1 MGGGLKE
8 GTMSQAEQNGHAIG
22 PAVSPLPPFGDGV
35 APKSSEGRD
44 AATGRFAKGW
54 KGGPGNPFGRQV
66 AAYRRAFL
74 EAVGEDGIRQ
84 IAAKLHALALA
95 GDVDAAKVVLS
106 YTVGKPDAAAS
117 PDRVDL
123 AEWQLLREA
132 PDESQVLAARKRL
145 DPGFAF
151 AIARS
156 ASLLPALALLMSAQL
171 SGPKTAPLV
180 RAALEAAG
188 YGDVLTE
195 LDAMRRRIAE
205 NERQMDEHL
214 GAEAQGSFEAR
225 ARLAHAKREAL
236 NDG

>member
-8 GTMSQAEQNGHAIG
+8 DSMSQAEQNGHAIG
-22 PAVSPLPPFGDGV
+22 PGVSPSPPFGDGV
-35 APKSSEGRD
+35 APKPADGRD
-44 AATGRFAKGW
+44 PATGRFAKGW

-74 EAVGEDGIRQ
+74 DAVGEDGIKQ
-84 IAAKLHALALA
+84 LAAKLHALALA

-106 YTVGKPDAAAS
+106 YTVGKPDAAAC

-132 PDESQVLAARKRL
+132 PDESQVLARKRL
-145 DPGFAF
+145 DPGFA
-151 AIARS
+151 AAVARG

-171 SGPKTAPLV
+171 AGPTTAPAV
-180 RAALEAAG
+180 REVLERAG
-188 YGDVLTE
+188 YGEVVAE

-205 NERQMDEHL
+205 RERQMEENL
-214 GAEAQGSFEAR
+214 GPEAEGSFEAQ
-225 ARLAHAKREAL
+225 ARRAHARREAL
-236 NDG
+236 SGA

>member
-1 MGGGLKE
+1 LKE
-8 GTMSQAEQNGHAIG
+8 GTMSQAEQGGHTNGQG
-22 PAVSPLPPFGDGV
+22 VSPLPPFGDGV
-35 APKSSEGRD
+35 APTSSEGRD
-44 AATGRFAKGW
+44 PATGRFAKGW
-54 KGGPGNPFGRQV
+54 RGGPGNPFGRQV

-74 EAVGEDGIRQ
+74 DAVGEDGIKQ
-84 IAAKLHALALA
+84 LAAKLHARALA

-106 YTVGKPDAAAS
+106 YTLGKPDAAAS

-180 RAALEAAG
+180 RAALDEAG

-195 LDAMRRRIAE
+195 LDAMRRRVAE
-205 NERQMDEHL
+205 NERQLEERL

-225 ARLAHAKREAL
+225 VRRAYAQRETL
-236 NDG
+236 NEG